1 MLAVTARATEEPVT
15 LNTATGDIHGMLMMP
30 ESCGTPCP
38 LVIII
43 AGSGPTD
50 MDGNTLG
57 SNYRNNSLKMF
68 AEGLAR
74 EGIATVRYDKRGI
87 GKSRSAGTGE
97 EELRFEHYIDDAA
110 AWADKFSNDK
120 RFDRIVIAGHSEG
133 SLIGMTAAQKSSAV
147 KAYISIAGCGRP
159 AHEVIE
165 EQLRQQPE
173 QIQREVAAINKELLE
188 GRTVDNT
195 PTYLA
200 ALYRKSVQPYLIS
213 WFRYDPAEEIA
224 KLKIPVLILQ
234 GDMDIQVSVKDSEIL
249 YTARMFS
256 SYHVIKGMNHVL
268 KHCDS
273 MEPVIQAETYQNP
286 EMPIKE
292 ELIEQ
297 AARFIKQ

>member
-1 MLAVTARATEEPVT
+1 
-15 LNTATGDIHGMLMMP
+15 MLMMP

-133 SLIGMTAAQKSSAV
+133 SLIGMAAAQKSSAV

-165 EQLRQQPE
+165 EQLRQHPHIFGSTIPQ
-173 QIQREVAAINKELLE
+173 K
-188 GRTVDNT
+188 RT
-195 PTYLA
+195 
-200 ALYRKSVQPYLIS
+200 ALPYFMVPL
-213 WFRYDPAEEIA
+213 
-224 KLKIPVLILQ
+224 
-234 GDMDIQVSVKDSEIL
+234 
-249 YTARMFS
+249 
-256 SYHVIKGMNHVL
+256 
-268 KHCDS
+268 
-273 MEPVIQAETYQNP
+273 
-286 EMPIKE
+286 
-292 ELIEQ
+292 
-297 AARFIKQ
+297 